1 MTPTAG
7 RSGPLKK
14 SHNMKKTILETIAF
28 SALIVAVFAALVL
41 FTGCAS
47 VEKALYNPQ
56 AVVTPAA
63 TNITQ
68 QVILGPTGEPQT
80 IEIPVITPAVTNR
93 VLAPSPIVSG
103 VIEGA
108 KALPFPF
115 AGTAALAVGWLYSAW
130 ASFRNKKLAGA
141 LVDGVEAARQ
151 WLQTTP
157 EGKATDAKLV
167 GYLKTHQEAAGVL
180 NAAAAL
186 VNARTGDTVQ

>member
-1 MTPTAG
+1 M
-7 RSGPLKK
+7 KK
-14 SHNMKKTILETIAF
+14 SIIETLGL
-28 SALIVAVFAALVL
+28 SALIVAVFAALVM

-47 VEKALYNPQ
+47 VEKALYNGQ

-63 TNITQ
+63 TNVSH
-68 QVILGPTGEPQT
+68 QVVMGPTGEPET

-93 VLAPSPIVSG
+93 VIAPSPIVSG

-115 AGTAALAVGWLYSAW
+115 AGTAALALGWLYSAY
-130 ASFRNKKLAGA
+130 ASARNKKLAGA

-157 EGKATDAKLV
+157 EGKTVDGKLV